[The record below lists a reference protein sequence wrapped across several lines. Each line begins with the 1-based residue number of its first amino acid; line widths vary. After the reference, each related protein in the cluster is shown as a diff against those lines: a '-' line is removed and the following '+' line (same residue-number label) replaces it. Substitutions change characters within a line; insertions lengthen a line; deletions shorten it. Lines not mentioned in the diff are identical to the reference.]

1 MTSHII
7 DIIEQSAESPQFA
20 NAADCREW
28 LAALPLTNVTLA
40 QQTLTKQLHLL
51 RQSCMIPDEQLGVL
65 AALWEPVLFVQSA
78 LAQKYTGKPLPLD
91 TD

>member
-28 LAALPLTNVTLA
+28 LAALPLTKVTLA
-40 QQTLTKQLHLL
+40 PQTLTKQLHLL
-51 RQSCMIPDEQLGVL
+51 QQSCMAPQQQLGVITTL
-65 AALWEPVLFVQSA
+65 
-78 LAQKYTGKPLPLD
+78 
-91 TD
+91 